1 MMQPFSYFLQKYV
14 VCLWRHSLFLLF
26 DDPVEKRSP
35 LKHYKYYL
43 HDRIKGFKY
52 ISWRF
57 SCWKVN
63 EGKRFQKLSL
73 LSIIIFLFVLIVV
86 CVHSPN
92 KSGYEGAFTSFYTHR
107 LGTYERTTVICGI
120 SSHISHRNRQHC
132 RRLSVSV
139 IGEAGR
145 RTHFP
150 HRIIPATTLVIIL
163 SSLLPPPTAI
173 THR

>member
-1 MMQPFSYFLQKYV
+1 MTPLV
-14 VCLWRHSLFLLF
+14 L
-26 DDPVEKRSP
+26 EKSP
-35 LKHYKYYL
+35 LKHCKYYL
-43 HDRIKGFKY
+43 HDRIKVLNIFRGVLVVRLFD
-52 ISWRF
+52 
-57 SCWKVN
+57 
-63 EGKRFQKLSL
+63 EGKRFQKISL
-73 LSIIIFLFVLIVV
+73 LSIIIFLVVLIAV

-92 KSGYEGAFTSFYTHR
+92 KGGYEGALTSFYTHR
-107 LGTYERTTVICGI
+107 LGRYERTTVICGI

-163 SSLLPPPTAI
+163 SSLLPPPLY
-173 THR
+173 HR